1 MLSSELEILKIE
13 NYKLKAQI
21 VELMKKKVEEQV
33 VPCLSDSDTPVV
45 AVKHSIHDTDEN
57 RIAGKKRE

>member
-1 MLSSELEILKIE
+1 
-13 NYKLKAQI
+13 
-21 VELMKKKVEEQV
+21 MKKKVEEQV

-57 RIAGKKRE
+57 RIADKKRE